1 VLVGD
6 RWIYHLLKTYD
17 PEFGLFFKVVADFN
31 DSMERTPEA
40 TKLYAHTI
48 AALARREQCRALSAE
63 GVCRVMDHGAREAGD
78 GAKLALHVGALT
90 DLLREAD
97 HWAAR
102 EGVALIGPAQ
112 VDRALAQRRLRN
124 SRYQELLAEQFGK
137 GVMLLETAGQR
148 VGQINALSVI
158 DLGDYRFGRPSRL
171 TATAR
176 PGSGKLL
183 DIERE
188 IELGGPLH
196 SKGVL
201 ILGSLLATR
210 YAGNSPLALSASIVF
225 EQSYGPVDGDSASMA
240 ELVALLSAIA
250 GVPIRQDLAMTGSV
264 NQHGEMQAI
273 GGVNEKIE
281 GFFEVCSARGLSGT
295 QGVVIPRSNVQHLM
309 LDEPVITAC
318 REGRFHVWAASSLDE
333 VLELMCGIPAG
344 AELPDGRF
352 EDGSFNERVRAR
364 LAEFA
369 EIGRAQ
375 AQPAVQEPKA

>member
-1 VLVGD
+1 VL
-6 RWIYHLLKTYD
+6 
-17 PEFGLFFKVVADFN
+17 
-31 DSMERTPEA
+31 
-40 TKLYAHTI
+40 
-48 AALARREQCRALSAE
+48 
-63 GVCRVMDHGAREAGD
+63 DHSARESGD
-78 GAKLALHVGALT
+78 GARLALHVGGLA

-97 HWAAR
+97 YWAGR
-102 EGVALIGPAQ
+102 EGEALIGATHVAQ
-112 VDRALAQRRLRN
+112 AIRQRRLRN
-124 SRYQELLAEQFGK
+124 NRYQELLAEQVAK
-137 GVMLLETAGQR
+137 GVMLLETSGTR
-148 VGQINALSVI
+148 VAQINALSVI
-158 DLGDYRFGRPSRL
+158 DLGDYRFGRPSRV

-176 PGSGKLL
+176 LGSGKLL

-188 IELGGPLH
+188 TELGGPLH
-196 SKGVL
+196 SKGVM

-210 YAGNSPLALSASIVF
+210 YARTAPLALAASIVF

-250 GVPIRQDLAMTGSV
+250 GVPIRQDLAITGSV

-281 GFFEVCSARGLSGT
+281 GFFEACSARGLSGT

-309 LDEPVITAC
+309 LDEPVIAAC
-318 REGRFHVWAASSLDE
+318 AEGRFHVWPAASLDE
-333 VLELMCGIPAG
+333 VLELMCGLPAG

-352 EDGSFNERVRAR
+352 EEGSFNERVRAR

-375 AQPAVQEPKA
+375 AHPPAQEPKP